1 MKRDKVTVRIPA
13 TSANLGPGFDCL
25 ALSLDLWNQAVFSLK
40 NSGFR
45 VEIQGEGAGQ
55 IAPNRQNLIVRA
67 FLHFYARFGI
77 AAPRGLHVLC
87 TNQVPLGSGLGSSA
101 TAVLGGLLAA
111 QTLSGYPASQQEIL
125 KLACELEGHPDNVAA
140 ALLGGL
146 AIVAWDKDVVVT
158 RRIELSKVCAVVV
171 LPSLKLPTQ
180 AARAALPKEVPLK
193 DAVYNLGRAA
203 LVVEALRNGDMELL
217 SQCMDDRL
225 HQPYRLEM
233 IPGGKAA
240 LAAARDAGAAAAVI
254 SGAGPGLIAFPTG
267 DPERVAE
274 AMQSELSRCG
284 LPARRFILSTT
295 NLGASLDSASLDSAS
310 LDD

>member
-1 MKRDKVTVRIPA
+1 MKRHKVTVRIPA

-25 ALSLDLWNQAVFSLK
+25 ALALDLWNRAVFTLK
-40 NSGFR
+40 NSDFR

-55 IAPNRQNLIVRA
+55 IASNRQNLMVRA
-67 FLHFYARFGI
+67 FLHFYKRFKI
-77 AAPRGLHVLC
+77 AAPAGLHIQCV
-87 TNQVPLGSGLGSSA
+87 NQVPLGSGLGSSA
-101 TAVLGGLLAA
+101 TATLGGLLAA
-111 QTLSGYPASQQEIL
+111 QALSGYPASQHEIL
-125 KLACELEGHPDNVAA
+125 KLACELEGHPDNAAA

-146 AIVAWDKDVVVT
+146 AIVAWDKDVVIT

-171 LPSLKLPTQ
+171 LPGLKLSTRT
-180 AARAALPKEVPLK
+180 ARAALPEEVPLK
-193 DAVYNLGRAA
+193 DAVYNLGRTA
-203 LVVEALRNGDMELL
+203 LVVEALRNGDMDLL

-240 LAAARDAGAAAAVI
+240 LDAARTAGAAAAVI
-254 SGAGPGLIAFPTG
+254 SGAGPSLIAFPTG

-284 LPARRFILSTT
+284 LPARRFILNTT
-295 NLGASLDSASLDSAS
+295 NQGASVGD
-310 LDD
+310 